1 MKRFKLNR
9 KGGFTLIEMV
19 IVMVMMSIILTGVM
33 LISSHVGVFFNKT
46 DKWTSDKNTTNTI
59 SRALS
64 ERIRYADEVGIY
76 NDFSHIG
83 FVNRISADGIPDDYV
98 VFIINNE
105 VDGKKGRVYQL
116 EIGEI
121 GSMPPGDNKLIM
133 PEDFYGNRSFVINFS
148 KYTNSSINIGI
159 EVFDKNNNRTLVSEN
174 TIAVENVR
182 IRRTA
187 VEEHDPDISQSGA
200 NTYIVFKQPDSS
212 F

>member
-33 LISSHVGVFFNKT
+33 LIASDVGKFFNKT
-46 DKWTSDKNTTNTI
+46 DKWTSDKNATNAI

-76 NDFSHIG
+76 DGFSHIG
-83 FVNRISADGIPDDYV
+83 FVNRISADSIPDDYI

-105 VDGKKGRVYQL
+105 VEGKKGRVYQL
-116 EIGEI
+116 EISEI

-133 PEDFYGNRSFVINFS
+133 PEDVYGNRSFVIDFS
-148 KYTNSSINIGI
+148 KNTDSSIDIGI
-159 EVFDKNNNRTLVSEN
+159 EVFDKNNDRTLVSNN

-200 NTYIVFKQPDSS
+200 NTYVVFKQPDSS
-212 F
+212 Y